1 METSLKR
8 QKPKESDQPLF
19 VRPMKDG
26 IEICLKVVPGASN
39 SAIVGPLG
47 DRLKVKVAAPPEH
60 GKANQAVLKL
70 LADWLGTKQIA
81 MVNGHTSAHKTV
93 YVNGLNKIPA
103 ECFSVLK

>member
-8 QKPKESDQPLF
+8 QKPKESDQQLF

-26 IEICLKVVPGASN
+26 IEIRLKVLPGTSK
-39 SAIVGPLG
+39 SAIVGLLG
-47 DRLKVKVAAPPEH
+47 DRLKVEVVDPPEH

-70 LADWLGTKQIA
+70 LADWLSTKQIA
-81 MVNGHTSAHKTV
+81 IVNGHASAQKTV